1 MARYLTWLLIP
12 LAVALLTGAG
22 CSRLQGDDETFVIPD
37 TYVAADET
45 YTLLYSTI
53 GYDLGGTKRVLI
65 RLNDPD
71 APVSVGLAFQWR
83 LVADDGRVVKV
94 GNASYDGDAWGIPIW
109 IADFSDVD
117 EPGTYRMALEAPE
130 ATLATDAFPVE
141 DFLLF
146 RRTFVPVALDNAEVR
161 AAPIEDDNGFYED
174 TSIEGT
180 AAAHGEFLMGL
191 LAVYEARRPSMTD
204 AMRQR
209 TRAAIS
215 RALEYLLLVSDPA
228 TGQFAH
234 TAPTRPYQGFDPN
247 DTLVGTRALARYAA
261 EFQGEDPATADRA
274 YRRARM
280 GEEWIL
286 DNEEEI
292 YTVWARAAIAYDFY
306 RYTSD
311 EEQLER
317 AAESVREIANEYDL
331 RTMDRS
337 SYDTSAH
344 LETMFRMWR
353 DVPSHPDRPLWEE
366 AALAIGEQYA
376 EFVERNPFDVIAPGI
391 DEGDDT
397 PAEQWDAMESEP
409 PPGEGMDA
417 IIGNEWFLAR
427 VADAVYLSRITDDDS
442 LAEAAA
448 GSLLWVSGLNP
459 GIDVARVADD
469 GVESPLVAASF
480 LTGLD
485 ASTVQA
491 SPEWQWQRSRPIGTI
506 VGGFRRAFVFD
517 DAVAASAPSIVRD
530 GLWLKALVLYED
542 LLHPAGRA
550 EHPIETAPVIVG
562 SQMRIAI
569 VEGEQSDDQ
578 LELTLDVVGPD
589 GAPLADALVTVAW
602 RSVAVEGLPIEATIF
617 VTTCETQD
625 DGGCT
630 VTLVVD
636 DLDGELP
643 IAAVVTSLEHED
655 HASVPSAET
664 LGEPW
669 LFD

>member
-1 MARYLTWLLIP
+1 MGRSFTWLVIP
-12 LAVALLTGAG
+12 LAVALLAGAA
-22 CSRLQGDDETFVIPD
+22 CSRLQEGDETFAIPD

-71 APVSVGLAFQWR
+71 APLSVGLAFQWR
-83 LVADDGRVVKV
+83 LVAEDGRVVKV

-117 EPGTYRMALEAPE
+117 APGTYRMALEAPE
-130 ATLATDAFPVE
+130 VTLATDAFPVE
-141 DFLLF
+141 EFLLF

-161 AAPIEDDNGFYED
+161 AAPIEDDNGFYDD

-215 RALEYLLLVSDPA
+215 RALDYLLLLSDPA
-228 TGQFAH
+228 TGEFAH
-234 TAPTRPYQGFDPN
+234 TAPTRPYQGFDPD

-280 GEEWIL
+280 GEEWIIE
-286 DNEEEI
+286 NEEDS
-292 YTVWARAAIAYDFY
+292 YSVWARAAIAYDFY

-311 EEQLER
+311 EDQLDL
-317 AAESVREIANEYDL
+317 AAESVREIAEEYDL

-344 LETMFRMWR
+344 IETMFRMWQ
-353 DVPSHPDRPLWEE
+353 DLPSHPDRPLWEA
-366 AALAIGEQYA
+366 AALGIGEQYA
-376 EFVERNPFDVIAPGI
+376 EFMERNPFDVIAPGV
-391 DEGDDT
+391 DEGDDS
-397 PAEQWDAMESEP
+397 PEVQWDAMESEP
-409 PPGEGMDA
+409 PPGDGPDA
-417 IIGNEWFLAR
+417 VVGNEWFLAR
-427 VADAVYLSRITDDDS
+427 VADAVYLARMTDDDA

-448 GSLLWVSGLNP
+448 GSLLWVSGLNT

-469 GVESPLVAASF
+469 GVESPFVAASF

-485 ASTVQA
+485 SRAVQTH
-491 SPEWQWQRSRPIGTI
+491 PDWQWQRARPIGTI

-517 DAVAASAPSIVRD
+517 DNAAASVPSIVRD
-530 GLWLKALVLYED
+530 GLWLKAVVLYED

-550 EHPIETAPVIVG
+550 DHPVETAPVIVG
-562 SQMRIAI
+562 AQMRVAS
-569 VEGEQSDDQ
+569 VQSETLEDQ
-578 LELTLDVVGPD
+578 LALTVDVVGSD
-589 GAPLADALVTVAW
+589 GEPLRGAFVTVSW
-602 RSVAVEGLPIEATIF
+602 RATAVEGVPVEATIL

-625 DGGCT
+625 DGSCIVSIAT
-630 VTLVVD
+630 D
-636 DLDGELP
+636 DLDGENP
-643 IAAVVTSLEHED
+643 IAAVVTNLEHED
-655 HASVPSAET
+655 YATAPSAET
-664 LGEPW
+664 FGEQW

>member
-12 LAVALLTGAG
+12 LAVALLAGAA
-22 CSRLQGDDETFVIPD
+22 CSFLQGDDETFAIPD
-37 TYVAADET
+37 SYVAADEA

-53 GYDLGGTKRVLI
+53 GYDLGGTKRVLV
-65 RLNDPD
+65 RLNDAE
-71 APVSVGLAFQWR
+71 APLSVGLAFQWR
-83 LVADDGRVVKV
+83 LVEEDGRVVKV
-94 GNASYDGDAWGIPIW
+94 GNASYEGDAWGIPIW

-117 EPGTYRMALEAPE
+117 EPGTYRMALEAPD

-141 DFLLF
+141 EYLLV

-215 RALEYLLLVSDPA
+215 RALDYLLLLSDPA
-228 TGQFAH
+228 TGEFAH
-234 TAPTRPYQGFDPN
+234 TAPTRPYQGFDPD
-247 DTLVGTRALARYAA
+247 DTIVGTRALARYAA

-286 DNEEEI
+286 ENEEES
-292 YTVWARAAIAYDFY
+292 YTPWARAAIAYDFY

-311 EEQLER
+311 EHQLDR
-317 AAESVREIANEYDL
+317 AAESVREIAQDYDL
-331 RTMDRS
+331 QTMDRS

-344 LETMFRMWR
+344 LETMFRLWQ
-353 DVPSHPDRPLWEE
+353 DVPSHPDRPLWEA
-366 AALAIGEQYA
+366 AALGIGEQYA
-376 EFVERNPFDVIAPGI
+376 EFIERNPFDVIAPGI
-391 DEGDDT
+391 DEGDGS
-397 PAEQWDAMESEP
+397 PAEQWGAMESEP

-417 IIGNEWFLAR
+417 VIGNEWFLAR
-427 VADAVYLSRITDDDS
+427 VADAVYLARMTDDDS

-448 GSLLWVSGLNP
+448 GSLFWISGLNP
-459 GIDVARVADD
+459 GIDVDRVAGD
-469 GVESPLVAASF
+469 GVDSPFVAASL
-480 LTGLD
+480 LTGID
-485 ASTVQA
+485 GRTVQA
-491 SPEWQWQRSRPIGTI
+491 SADWQWQRSRPIGTI
-506 VGGFRRAFVFD
+506 VGGFRRAFVYD
-517 DAVAASAPSIVRD
+517 ENAAASTPSIVRD
-530 GLWLKALVLYED
+530 GLWLKAVVLYED

-550 EHPIETAPVIVG
+550 ERPVETAPVIVG
-562 SQMRIAI
+562 TQMRVAS
-569 VEGEQSDDQ
+569 VEGEQSEDQ
-578 LELTLDVVGPD
+578 FGLTVDVVGAD
-589 GAPLADALVTVAW
+589 GGPLPEALVTVTW
-602 RSVAVEGLPIEATIF
+602 RSAAVEGVPVEATIL

-625 DGGCT
+625 DGACT
-630 VTLVVD
+630 VSIAD
-636 DLDGELP
+636 GDLDGDGA
-643 IAAVVTSLEHED
+643 ISAVVTNLEHED
-655 HASVPSAET
+655 YATVPSAET
-664 LGEPW
+664 LGDPW